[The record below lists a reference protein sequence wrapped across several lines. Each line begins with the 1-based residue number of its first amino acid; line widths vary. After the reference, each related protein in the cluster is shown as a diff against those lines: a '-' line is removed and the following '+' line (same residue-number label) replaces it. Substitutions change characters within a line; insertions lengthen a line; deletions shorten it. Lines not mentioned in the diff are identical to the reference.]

1 MKQVTK
7 SNKDKPII
15 KPVRFSRNNPKEIEL
30 LTYYENKFSSF
41 GGIVK
46 DLLYKQM
53 MLEKGNVNVTY
64 TAAAEKVIDDKEK
77 KESYSTEI
85 YVDKDDVSDF
95 DC

>member
-1 MKQVTK
+1 MTI
-7 SNKDKPII
+7 NKNKPIL
-15 KPVRFSRNNPKEIEL
+15 KPVYFSRSNPKEIEL
-30 LTYYENKFSSF
+30 LSYYEDKFSSF

-53 MLEKGNVNVTY
+53 MLEKGQINVTY
-64 TAAAEKVIDDKEK
+64 TAAAEKVIDNKEK

>member
-1 MKQVTK
+1 MTK
-7 SNKDKPII
+7 SNKNKPIL
-15 KPVRFSRNNPKEIEL
+15 KPVYFSRSNPKEIEL
-30 LTYYENKFSSF
+30 LSYYEDKFSSF

-53 MLEKGNVNVTY
+53 MLEKGQINVTY
-64 TAAAEKVIDDKEK
+64 TAAAEKVIDNKEK